1 MNINTINRRPAMY
14 NQFQQYKA
22 NCALV
27 DSVIGQPDPVYP
39 DTADSR
45 TLSRASRVKTGLS
58 HLLRSVLPKLKEQSE
73 RVAVSS
79 WLQGINELLIADE
92 SGVEEVMPMGQV
104 RERMMRVKAE
114 LYHFMTEGL
123 LLIADGDEQDLV
135 YLWVD
140 GIYTL
145 TRIEEFEMANGL
157 STEVAA

>member
-1 MNINTINRRPAMY
+1 MY
-14 NQFQQYKA
+14 NQFQQYKS

-45 TLSRASRVKTGLS
+45 TLSRVSRIKTGLS

-92 SGVEEVMPMGQV
+92 SGEPGVIPMGQV
-104 RERMMRVKAE
+104 RERLMQAKAG
-114 LYHFMTEGL
+114 LYHFMTAGL
-123 LLIADGDEQDLV
+123 LLITDRGERNSV

-145 TRIEEFEMANGL
+145 TRIEELEMVNGQ
-157 STEVAA
+157 SAEVAA

>member
-1 MNINTINRRPAMY
+1 MNINTINRRLAMY
-14 NQFQQYKA
+14 NQLQKYKA

-27 DSVIGQPDPVYP
+27 DSVIGQPDPAYP

-58 HLLRSVLPKLKEQSE
+58 HLLRSVLPKLKDQSE

-92 SGVEEVMPMGQV
+92 SGEMGVMPMGQV
-104 RERMMRVKAE
+104 RERLMRAKAG
-114 LYHFMTEGL
+114 LYHFMTAGL
-123 LLIADGDEQDLV
+123 LLITDSGERNSV

-145 TRIEEFEMANGL
+145 TRIEEFEMSNGQ

>member
-14 NQFQQYKA
+14 NQFQQYKSD
-22 NCALV
+22 CALV

-39 DTADSR
+39 NTADSR

-79 WLQGINELLIADE
+79 WLQGINELVIADE
-92 SGVEEVMPMGQV
+92 SGEPGVMPMGQV
-104 RERMMRVKAE
+104 RERLMRAKAG
-114 LYHFMTEGL
+114 LYHFMTAGL
-123 LLIADGDEQDLV
+123 LLITDSGERNSV

-145 TRIEEFEMANGL
+145 TRIEELEMVNGQ
-157 STEVAA
+157 SAEVAA